1 MESASTASTTVPRVY
16 RLMQPAGNV
25 VPQPFRP
32 TPATVA
38 SVQVRD
44 HFLGSA
50 GGDTEHLLYSV
61 DVVVSYEVLI
71 VTGGSTP
78 RRNRVLVTLHMTNP
92 FLEYQHVGLSSV

>member
-16 RLMQPAGNV
+16 RLAMTAGNV
-25 VPQPFRP
+25 VPLPFRP

-71 VTGGSTP
+71 ITGGSTP
-78 RRNRVLVTLHMTNP
+78 RHNRVRVTLRMTNP
-92 FLEYQHVGLSSV
+92 VLEYQHVSDV